1 MLADTRN
8 FSRHRSFVRDMD
20 TLALDLR
27 AATRS
32 LVTRPA
38 LTLVAVLT
46 LALGIGANTALFSVV
61 HAVLLRPLPF
71 RDPERLIH
79 VTNRVVSSEFE
90 ITTGG
95 DFLDWRDQSR
105 LLSEIAAWS
114 GSDGFTLQQGERP
127 ERLQG
132 SRVSANFLAVLG
144 VRPAQGRNFL
154 PAEDRLQGDRSILV
168 SQRLWA
174 RLFGAGTRL
183 AGQSLR
189 LDDQVYTIVGV
200 LPGNF
205 LFPRNP
211 DVDVLKPLAL
221 DETVERGRRQMTLL
235 QVIGRL
241 APGASLGPVRAEL
254 TAIKQRAEAAARE
267 RQEAEDAAGPGTP
280 EPGGPGPGPGG
291 PGGQRIIR
299 RIAGGPGGPG
309 GPGRPAGPPPAPETL
324 LIVEPLREWLVG
336 DIRPSLL
343 MLLGSVACVLLI
355 ACANVANLLL
365 ARATARRQEIA
376 VRTALGAGRAQIA
389 RLLLTESVLLALLGG
404 AAGLLLAAWTLQPLV
419 ALMPPDLAAGLFRQT
434 RIGLDGPVLLFT
446 FLVASGTGLLF
457 GAAPALAATRP
468 DLQGLLKEGG
478 RSGRQAA
485 LRGLLVAAEVAV
497 AAVLLVVAGLLLRS
511 FLVVQG
517 VDPGFDADR
526 VLSVQVD
533 LDPKRYESPAEQGVY
548 FFEAVRRASAVPGV
562 EAATFASSVPLA
574 GFTMI
579 RRGVQAEDRPPLPF
593 EEQPDIG
600 IILAGPDYFRTLGI
614 RIVRGRAFTEADRDG
629 TVPVAIVSQTLARRL
644 WGDDD
649 PIGKRILGRK
659 TLTVV
664 GVAEDVK
671 HEGVVSSSQRVAL
684 YQPFLQENASFGVIA
699 VRSPG
704 DPAAL
709 TTAVQRAIQ
718 SVDPGAPLSDVA
730 TLRERLRRSVADRRF
745 QLTLFGGFALLAL
758 GLAAIGLYGVL
769 AYTVGERTHEIGIRM
784 ALGAARGTVQ
794 TLVLRRGLL
803 LAAAGVA
810 LGLLLSLPA
819 GRLVRSSL
827 FGIAPADPIT
837 YLLIPAVLLLVA
849 ALATWLPAR
858 RATRVDPVIALRNE
872 R

>member
-1 MLADTRN
+1 
-8 FSRHRSFVRDMD
+8 MD
-20 TLALDLR
+20 TLPLDLR
-27 AATRS
+27 AAARS

-61 HAVLLRPLPF
+61 HALLLRPLPF

-79 VTNRVVSSEFE
+79 LTNRVVSSEFE

-95 DFLDWRDQSR
+95 DFLDWRDQSQ

-144 VRPAQGRNFL
+144 VQPVQGRNFL

-189 LDDQVYTIVGV
+189 LDDQVYAIVGV
-200 LPGNF
+200 LPGDF

-221 DETVERGRRQMTLL
+221 DETVERGRRRMTLL

-267 RQEAEDAAGPGTP
+267 RQAAEDAAAPGMSGPGG
-280 EPGGPGPGPGG
+280 PGGPGPGDP
-291 PGGQRIIR
+291 QMIR
-299 RIAGGPGGPG
+299 RIAAGPGPGGPG
-309 GPGRPAGPPPAPETL
+309 GPGRPAGPPGPPETL

-343 MLLGSVACVLLI
+343 LLLGSVACVLLI

-376 VRTALGAGRAQIA
+376 VRTALGAGRVQIV

-446 FLVASGTGLLF
+446 FLVAAGTGLLF
-457 GAAPALAATRP
+457 GAAPALAATRA
-468 DLQGLLKEGG
+468 DLQGPLKEGG

-511 FLVVQG
+511 FLAVQG

-533 LDPKRYESPAEQGVY
+533 LDPKRYESPAEQAGY
-548 FFEAVRRASAVPGV
+548 FFEAVRRAGAVPGV
-562 EAATFASSVPLA
+562 EAATFASSVPLG
-574 GFTMI
+574 GFAMI
-579 RRGVQAEDRPPLPF
+579 RRGIQTEDRPPLPI

-629 TVPVAIVSQTLARRL
+629 TLPVAIVSQTLARRL
-644 WGDDD
+644 WGDED
-649 PIGKRILGRK
+649 PVGKRILGRK
-659 TLTVV
+659 TLTVI

-671 HEGVVSSSQRVAL
+671 HEGVVASSQRVAL
-684 YQPFLQENASFGVIA
+684 YQPFLQESAPFGVIA

-709 TTAVQRAIQ
+709 TKAVQRAVQ

-827 FGIAPADPIT
+827 FGIAPADPVT

>member
-1 MLADTRN
+1 
-8 FSRHRSFVRDMD
+8 MD

-27 AATRS
+27 AAARA

-38 LTLVAVLT
+38 LTAVAVLT

-71 RDPERLIH
+71 RDAERLIH
-79 VTNRVVSSEFE
+79 VTSRIVGSDFE

-105 LLSEIAAWS
+105 LFSGIAAYA
-114 GSDGFTLQQGERP
+114 GSEGFTLQQGEKP

-132 SRVSANFLAVLG
+132 ANVSANFLSVLG
-144 VRPAQGRNFL
+144 VQPAQGRSFL
-154 PAEDRLQGDRSILV
+154 PAEEKLQGGRSILV
-168 SQRLWA
+168 SQRLWN
-174 RLFGAGTRL
+174 RLFGAGTHL

-189 LDDQVYTIVGV
+189 LDDEVYTIAGV

-211 DVDVLKPLAL
+211 EVEVLKPLAL
-221 DETVERGRRQMTLL
+221 DEAVERGRQRMTLL

-241 APGASLGPVRAEL
+241 APGASLGPARAEL
-254 TAIKQRAEAAARE
+254 AAIQKRAAAEAREKAA
-267 RQEAEDAAGPGTP
+267 AEPDAGMPP
-280 EPGGPGPGPGG
+280 PPG
-291 PGGQRIIR
+291 PGGQRIVR
-299 RIAGGPGGPG
+299 RIAAGPGGPGGPG
-309 GPGRPAGPPPAPETL
+309 GPRGPGGPPPEPETL
-324 LIVEPLREWLVG
+324 LIVEPVREWLVG

-376 VRTALGAGRAQIA
+376 LRAALGAGRAQIV
-389 RLLLTESVLLALLGG
+389 RLLLTESLLLALLGG
-404 AAGLLLAAWTLQPLV
+404 GAGLLLAVWTLGPIV
-419 ALMPPDLAAGLFRQT
+419 ALMPPNLAAGLFRQT
-434 RIGLDGPVLLFT
+434 PIGIDGPVLLFT
-446 FLVASGTGLLF
+446 FLVAAVTGLLF
-457 GAAPALAATRP
+457 GAAPALAASRV
-468 DLQGLLKEGG
+468 DLQDPLKEGG
-478 RSGRQAA
+478 RSGRSAA

-497 AAVLLVVAGLLLRS
+497 AAVLLVVAGLLMRS
-511 FLVVQG
+511 FLAVLEI
-517 VDPGFDADR
+517 DPGFDADR

-533 LDPKRYESPAEQGVY
+533 LDPKRYESPAQLTA
-548 FFEAVRRASAVPGV
+548 FFQEAVRRAGALPGV
-562 EAATFASSVPLA
+562 DSATFASSVPLA
-574 GFTMI
+574 GFNMI
-579 RRGVQAEDRPPLPF
+579 RRGIQAEGRPPLPF
-593 EEQPDIG
+593 EEQPEIG
-600 IILAGPDYFRTLGI
+600 VILAGPDYFRTLGI
-614 RIVRGRAFTEADRDG
+614 PILRGRAFTEADRQG
-629 TVPVAIVSQTLARRL
+629 ALPVAVVSRSLARRL
-644 WGDDD
+644 WGDED
-649 PIGKRILGRK
+649 PVGRRILGRD
-659 TLTVV
+659 TITVI

-671 HEGVVSSSQRVAL
+671 HEGVVSTSQRVAM
-684 YQPFLQENASFGVIA
+684 YQPFLQRIEPFGLIA

-709 TTAVQRAIQ
+709 TAAVQRAVQ
-718 SVDPGAPLSDVA
+718 SVDPTAPVSDAA

-803 LAAAGVA
+803 LAAAGVV

-837 YLLIPAVLLLVA
+837 YLLIPAVLLTVA
-849 ALATWLPAR
+849 LLATWLPAR